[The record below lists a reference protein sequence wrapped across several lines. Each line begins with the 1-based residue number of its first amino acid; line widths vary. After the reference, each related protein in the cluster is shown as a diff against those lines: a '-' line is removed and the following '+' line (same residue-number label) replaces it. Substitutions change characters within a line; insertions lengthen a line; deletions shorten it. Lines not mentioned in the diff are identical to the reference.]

1 MFCGKCG
8 AQCEDNAKFCNKCGA
23 SLSGEQ
29 VTKYDTPVIEYHNDK
44 NRKVGIIA
52 VFVSVV
58 VVIGIIIVLSGG
70 RSYKKTVDEFIDAQF
85 KADAE
90 AALDLIPEKLV
101 DYILEDEGYS
111 RAELDDFIEEGNE
124 TLEDQLEY
132 LDEFL
137 GDDWKVSYEIKNVE
151 DVEGE
156 RLDELRED
164 YKEFGVKVSD
174 AKDIEVEIIIEC
186 EDGDET
192 NSLDVSVIKVGRS
205 WYLDVESMDL
215 MF

>member
-8 AQCEDNAKFCNKCGA
+8 VECEDNAKFCVRCGA
-23 SLSGEQ
+23 NLSGDQ
-29 VTKYDTPVIEYHNDK
+29 VPKYDTPVIEYHNDK

-52 VFVSVV
+52 VTVSVF
-58 VVIGIIIVLSGG
+58 VVIGIIIALSGG

-132 LDEFL
+132 LDEFF
-137 GDDWKVSYEIKNVE
+137 GDDWNVSYEIKNVE
-151 DVEGE
+151 DVKGE

-164 YKEFGVKVSD
+164 YKEFGVKISD
-174 AKDIEVEIIIEC
+174 AKEIEVEIIIEC

-205 WYLDVESMDL
+205 WYIDVESMEL